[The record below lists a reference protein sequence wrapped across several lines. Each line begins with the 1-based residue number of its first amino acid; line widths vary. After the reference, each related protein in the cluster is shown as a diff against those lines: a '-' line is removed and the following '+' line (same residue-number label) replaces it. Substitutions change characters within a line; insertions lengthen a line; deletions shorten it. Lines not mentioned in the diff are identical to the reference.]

1 MGDAPEGSGADIDI
15 GQRLDLAGAVDDGGQ
30 VLPGYL
36 AGGDFGDVGLSVEN
50 AGNDDSSQ
58 DQDDRDDDDDLFSAH
73 CCFLRASGDKP
84 EALLEK

>member
-1 MGDAPEGSGADIDI
+1 
-15 GQRLDLAGAVDDGGQ
+15 
-30 VLPGYL
+30 
-36 AGGDFGDVGLSVEN
+36 LSVEN